1 MFSRLDQNQTPS
13 PLFFSKVGSNMSSTI
28 SASVLLPHSYITPKL
43 FVYYISNWYI
53 YLCIPIEG
61 FLSLRNVWTWFN
73 SLAFSIMVMTN
84 NNRARRDDAKIEV
97 IEEGKGG
104 CDSDSFYS
112 HTSFMLICP
121 YCEKDIT
128 EELKEKLIQI
138 TGLTE
143 KTLKDITVE
152 QLKTFVLVGK
162 QFLEFSGPSYKKY
175 MITEKTSERVIE
187 LVKELM
193 EPKLR
198 NDEKE
203 KYENEIR
210 SLREIVEGMKGQI
223 QEKDKQIEKVES
235 EYSELKVR
243 TISNPSIKGTLAES
257 ELFEDLEGNFPD
269 QNKQFINISKEGHGD
284 ILWSSIQINIGR
296 WIDSGI
302 GAIIDSK
309 DKGTITEGDVEKLK
323 TDMVF
328 HKKNIGML
336 IAKKQ
341 DQLRLKERPAG
352 IYTFEKGCIIV
363 TSRENME
370 HHIAMMFL
378 RDILVP
384 YLYKIFNKDIEQNQ
398 IDISKLTQILN
409 DILRYKSYHRK
420 IRTKASGILTDLEEE
435 EAYIEDKLQE
445 AWKILGYEKDSEDS

>member
-1 MFSRLDQNQTPS
+1 
-13 PLFFSKVGSNMSSTI
+13 
-28 SASVLLPHSYITPKL
+28 
-43 FVYYISNWYI
+43 
-53 YLCIPIEG
+53 
-61 FLSLRNVWTWFN
+61 
-73 SLAFSIMVMTN
+73 MVMTN

-203 KYENEIR
+203 KYENEIK
-210 SLREIVEGMKGQI
+210 SLRDMIEGMKDHI
-223 QEKDKQIEKVES
+223 QERDKQLEKIEF
-235 EYSELKVR
+235 EYSDLKARV
-243 TISNPSIKGTLAES
+243 TSNPSIKGALAES

-269 QNKQFINISKEGHGD
+269 QNKQFIDISKEGHGD
-284 ILWSSIQINIGR
+284 ILWKNVQINLGG
-296 WIDSGI
+296 WIDSHVGV
-302 GAIIDSK
+302 IIDSK
-309 DKGTITEGDVEKLK
+309 DKNSVTEEDIEKLK
-323 TDMVF
+323 EDMQF
-328 HKKNIGML
+328 HKKNLGM
-336 IAKKQ
+336 IIVKKQ

-352 IYTFEKGCIIV
+352 IYSFDRGCIIV
-363 TSRENME
+363 VSRENME
-370 HHIAMMFL
+370 HHVALMFL

-384 YLYKIFNKDIEQNQ
+384 YLYKIFNKEIDQNQ
-398 IDISKLTQILN
+398 IDIPKLRQIFI
-409 DILRYKSYHRK
+409 DIMKFESYHKK
-420 IRTKASGILTDLEEE
+420 IKKKASGIILDIEEE
-435 EAYIEDKLQE
+435 EIYIKEKLKE
-445 AWKILGYEKDSEDS
+445 AWEILKFDKNPENS